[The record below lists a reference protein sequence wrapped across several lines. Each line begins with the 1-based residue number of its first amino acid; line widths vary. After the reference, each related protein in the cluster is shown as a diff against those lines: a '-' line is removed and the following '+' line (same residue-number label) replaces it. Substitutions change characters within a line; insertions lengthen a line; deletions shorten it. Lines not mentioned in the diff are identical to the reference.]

1 MSQSRETSCCLSLLF
16 KLSAVDVILVIFL
29 RIIILIA
36 LSVRSKSA
44 AAISTLHL
52 LISIVL
58 SHLSVA
64 LSGTLVVADSG
75 LMNLLVMLTEPHP
88 VLVLVCGG
96 WLDLVL
102 IFWKPVQLVLL
113 VESIFG
119 VGGQILVLDHFIKN
133 DLDLEL
139 GGSISI
145 AEIHLK

>member
-1 MSQSRETSCCLSLLF
+1 MP
-16 KLSAVDVILVIFL
+16 SAVDVILVIIL
-29 RIIILIA
+29 RFIILIA
-36 LSVRSKSA
+36 LSVGSKSA
-44 AAISTLHL
+44 AAISALHL
-52 LISIVL
+52 LIPIVL

-88 VLVLVCGG
+88 VLALVGGG

-102 IFWKPVQLVLL
+102 ILCKPVQLVLL

-119 VGGQILVLDHFIKN
+119 VGAQILVLDHFIKN

-145 AEIHLK
+145 AEIHLR

>member
-16 KLSAVDVILVIFL
+16 KPSAVDVILVIFL

-75 LMNLLVMLTEPHP
+75 LMNLLVILTEPHP

-102 IFWKPVQLVLL
+102 IFCKPVQLVLL
-113 VESIFG
+113 IESIFG

>member
-1 MSQSRETSCCLSLLF
+1 MP
-16 KLSAVDVILVIFL
+16 SAVDVILVIIL
-29 RIIILIA
+29 RFIILIA
-36 LSVRSKSA
+36 LSVGSKSA
-44 AAISTLHL
+44 AAISALHL
-52 LISIVL
+52 LIPIVL

-64 LSGTLVVADSG
+64 LSGTLV
-75 LMNLLVMLTEPHP
+75 LVMLTEPHP
-88 VLVLVCGG
+88 VLALVGGG

-102 IFWKPVQLVLL
+102 ILCKPVQLVLL

-119 VGGQILVLDHFIKN
+119 VGAQILVLDHFIKN